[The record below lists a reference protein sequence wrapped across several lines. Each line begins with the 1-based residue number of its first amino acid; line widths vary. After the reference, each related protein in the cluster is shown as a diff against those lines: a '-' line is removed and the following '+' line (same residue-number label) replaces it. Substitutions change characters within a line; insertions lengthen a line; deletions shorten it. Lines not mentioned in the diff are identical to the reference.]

1 MGQICC
7 IAETPS
13 DEDAA
18 AVQPNTANYQSV
30 LSDGDPQSNCVAAED
45 VPRLL
50 DGPRRAIAATAAAA
64 DLRNGKDPAGQTG
77 PKKMVMLLQ
86 DVEHLVDGGL
96 DEWLRGWC
104 TDEVLRTFLGASS
117 TESAVKSL
125 ATALNWRRR
134 YKDVLTGLRTP
145 CWQGDM
151 RVVAR
156 GVSGHPVIFMSM
168 QHQPSKSNSISTA
181 EHLAVVLEAAVCS
194 AKGTPRSFDVV
205 CDCRGFQL
213 SKNLDPRPAVSAM
226 EMLKHAYRGRM
237 RRAFLVGAPAA
248 FGGFWKLLK
257 GLLPKPTQCSSQ
269 PPSPERQRSHCQL
282 QSDEDGDSCA
292 ICHSALGKRH
302 FNPRHHCRLCCR
314 PVCASCSPCRVP
326 LSGQKGVQRSCL
338 QCAATASRASA
349 LTQQLSFLSRQL
361 SDLAGRPTA
370 DVAPVTLEDALSS
383 LEAAVEPLRKL
394 RVQHKITERRC
405 HEAEDQLHNL
415 RTEFNRNRDCE
426 QDPRLITPGPL
437 APGHGQEDS
446 ETDCWICHARLGKRF
461 LNPRHHCRACGR
473 LVCGQCS
480 PSRILMDGRTTLQRA
495 CAQCTRSVQE
505 VPNAT
510 RRLQVLAAGL
520 SALLGTRSN
529 PTSAAG
535 LCSRLATL
543 GTLEGAI
550 RECEEKIQFI
560 ALKEA
565 GDVLQGSCGPA
576 AAHVVT
582 TLLAS
587 DQDSTSWRFPS
598 ELAD

>member
-1 MGQICC
+1 
-7 IAETPS
+7 
-13 DEDAA
+13 
-18 AVQPNTANYQSV
+18 
-30 LSDGDPQSNCVAAED
+30 
-45 VPRLL
+45 
-50 DGPRRAIAATAAAA
+50 
-64 DLRNGKDPAGQTG
+64 
-77 PKKMVMLLQ
+77 MLLQ
-86 DVEHLVDGGL
+86 EADHLVDGGL

-104 TDEVLRTFLGASS
+104 TDEVLRMFLGASS
-117 TESAVKSL
+117 KESAVKSL
-125 ATALNWRRR
+125 AAALNWRRR

-168 QHQPSKSNSISTA
+168 QHQPSKSNGISTA

-269 PPSPERQRSHCQL
+269 PPSPEPQRSHCQP
-282 QSDEDGDSCA
+282 QSEDGDSCA
-292 ICHSALGKRH
+292 ICQSALGKRH

-326 LSGQKGVQRSCL
+326 LSGHKGVQRSCL

-426 QDPRLITPGPL
+426 QDPRLITPGPP
-437 APGHGQEDS
+437 APGQNAKAMAVVLSQSTAPLPSLWETSLWPMFAEQNSHGREDNA
-446 ETDCWICHARLGKRF
+446 TACLRTVHAECAG
-461 LNPRHHCRACGR
+461 G
-473 LVCGQCS
+473 
-480 PSRILMDGRTTLQRA
+480 
-495 CAQCTRSVQE
+495 AQCHSPFTGASGRSFRAARHKIKYSDVSCRSVQQ
-505 VPNAT
+505 T
-510 RRLQVLAAGL
+510 GHAGL
-520 SALLGTRSN
+520 PDQLD
-529 PTSAAG
+529 
-535 LCSRLATL
+535 
-543 GTLEGAI
+543 
-550 RECEEKIQFI
+550 KIQLI